1 MEILQWL
8 EGTALAE
15 AVRTIPWLY
24 PALESAH
31 YIGIACLVGG
41 ILLIDLRLLGVAKK
55 LSLRLMIT
63 LLPWVWVG
71 FSINAITGGI
81 IFVYGATTFGTNPP
95 FLLKM
100 TLIVLAGINA
110 FIFELM
116 ARSGRETWV
125 QTGDAPMAARA
136 VATLSLI
143 LWASVVATGRW
154 MAYV

>member
-1 MEILQWL
+1 MEFLVWL
-8 EGTALAE
+8 ENTAVAD

-41 ILLIDLRLLGVAKK
+41 IMLIDLRLLGVAKK
-55 LSLRLMIT
+55 LSVDLMIT

-71 FSINAITGGI
+71 FLINAITGSV
-81 IFVYGATTFGTNPP
+81 IFIYGATTFGTNPP
-95 FLLKM
+95 FILKM
-100 TLIVLAGINA
+100 SLIAVAGINA

-125 QTGDAPMAARA
+125 RTGAAPLAVKS
-136 VATLSLI
+136 VATVSLI
-143 LWASVVATGRW
+143 LWVSVVTAGRW

>member
-1 MEILQWL
+1 MEILAWL
-8 EGTALAE
+8 ESTAVAD

-41 ILLIDLRLLGVAKK
+41 LMLIDLRLLGVAKK
-55 LSLRLMIT
+55 LSIELMVT

-81 IFVYGATTFGTNPP
+81 IFIYGATNFGTNAS

-100 TLIVLAGINA
+100 SLILVAGINA
-110 FIFELM
+110 FIFEVL
-116 ARSGRETWV
+116 ARRGRHSWV
-125 QTGDAPMAARA
+125 LAGVAPLPVKA
-136 VATLSLI
+136 VATISLI
-143 LWASVVATGRW
+143 LWVGVVTTGRW